1 VTLVHFSA
9 HALSY
14 WSQYSLDIYS
24 SSEVEARY
32 TTQYPVLYAFVAV
45 FIFSASSLVFLIYD
59 YTVQRR
65 QKKVMQSAENANAI
79 VSSIFP
85 ANVQERILQ
94 NAEEQAKKNAK
105 EQKGTSTMFG
115 VKRQLRRFVD
125 NDLSEAEE
133 EEGLV
138 TAFSTKP
145 IADLFTAATVM
156 FADISGFTAWSS
168 VREPSQVFT
177 LLETVYA
184 AFDKVAK
191 SLKVF
196 KVETIGKE
204 RMQVCRRKRLQL
216 TVCSLECFFVS
227 AQGIATLVSH
237 CVYLVA

>member
-1 VTLVHFSA
+1 VT
-9 HALSY
+9 
-14 WSQYSLDIYS
+14 
-24 SSEVEARY
+24 SEVEARY

-45 FIFSASSLVFLIYD
+45 FIFSASSLVFLVYD
-59 YTVQRR
+59 LKVQRR
-65 QKKVMQSAENANAI
+65 QKKVLQSAENANAI

-85 ANVQERILQ
+85 ANVQERILK
-94 NAEEQAKKNAK
+94 NAEEQAKKNMK
-105 EQKGTSTMFG
+105 EQRGPMHS
-115 VKRQLRRFVD
+115 VKRQLSKYVD
-125 NDLSEAEE
+125 DDLSEAAE

-145 IADLFTAATVM
+145 IADLFTACTVM

-184 AFDKVAK
+184 AFDKAAK

-204 RMQVCRRKRLQL
+204 EMR
-216 TVCSLECFFVS
+216 VS
-227 AQGIATLVSH
+227 R
-237 CVYLVA
+237 